1 MSKYSS
7 QQTEAENIEP
17 GRVLWLDRYDLE
29 VTPDLRV
36 DTDLSTGGM
45 GL

>member
-1 MSKYSS
+1 MSKDSS
-7 QQTEAENIEP
+7 QQTTENIEP

-36 DTDLSTGGM
+36 DIDLSTGGM
-45 GL
+45 E